1 MGDRNQVIIR
11 ASWVGIG
18 GNAALAVLKITVG
31 IIAGSLAVIGDG
43 IDSGADIIASVIT
56 LLTARLMSRPPNVK
70 FPYGYE
76 KADAIASK
84 VLSFIIFFAG
94 AQLAIATT
102 TALIQGTEREIP
114 SMIAIWVTVFS
125 ILSKLL
131 LALYL
136 HKKGQKVASPM
147 LMANAKNMQNDVII
161 SGGVLTGLF
170 FTFFLDMPLID
181 SLTALLVSGWIMY
194 SAVKIFMKTTP
205 ELLDGVQDASIYE
218 DVFRTIS
225 SIKGVYNPHR
235 ARIRKVGNRYVIAID
250 IEVDGSKTVREAH
263 EMAREVEQKIK
274 NSIQNVYDILVHVEP
289 YGNVEDDEKFGAS
302 SKNIRSG
309 K

>member
-1 MGDRNQVIIR
+1 M
-11 ASWVGIG
+11 
-18 GNAALAVLKITVG
+18 AVLKITVG